1 VHIGRAVRVPVAELH
16 AFVDRRH
23 SEVVR

>member
-1 VHIGRAVRVPVAELH
+1 VHIGRAVRVSVAELH

-23 SEVVR
+23 NEAVR